1 MHRVSQLYSF
11 FFSVNEVLFIFTI
24 FIEVELLYSIVLVS
38 SVQWSDTDLLLIS
51 EFNPEKQEL
60 KEKKEE
66 KSRVTQAVTHLG
78 HPGLSTKGTS
88 WVGAAWL
95 FV

>member
-38 SVQWSDTDLLLIS
+38 SVQ
-51 EFNPEKQEL
+51 
-60 KEKKEE
+60 
-66 KSRVTQAVTHLG
+66 
-78 HPGLSTKGTS
+78 
-88 WVGAAWL
+88 
-95 FV
+95 